1 MSNLEQI
8 AKLSGFSKATVSRV
22 LNKSRHVSP
31 ETREKILQVIRDMDY
46 VPNRNAVSLSKGKT
60 LQIGM
65 ITAGITEVIL
75 PFMTSFVEVAAEHGF
90 QTIIYTSDSDRKRE
104 LQAFED
110 LKQKRVDGLL
120 IITCVNELSVVSSY
134 NKYGPIVS
142 WQRMDRPDIPSVAM
156 DQYDGYALAIEHLL
170 SRGVTQIANAFGR
183 PSSLNTL
190 RRIQA
195 YEDKMTANG
204 LPIRRDWYFNAV
216 YHLEE
221 GQEVVRRL
229 LGAPLRQRTGT
240 YARREA
246 AAGEPGVLEADEK
259 ARETARSADE
269 RASRPRLE
277 WTSDMPDAP
286 HAQNGRPSGR
296 ACGDPDS
303 DGPVRPHGLAA
314 APFGEAATSYAAAH
328 EAPVP
333 ANELPQ
339 AILCANDYVA
349 AGILSEARRM
359 GWDVPGKLRV
369 VSFDNM
375 QIAGT
380 LGLTSVQNPIR
391 DQAHNAFALLSPDLL
406 GRQIPLKPLG
416 FSLIV
421 RETT

>member
-31 ETREKILQVIRDMDY
+31 ETREKILEVIREMDY

-90 QTIIYTSDSDRKRE
+90 QTIIYTSDSDRNRE

-170 SRGVTQIANAFGR
+170 ERGVTKIANAFGR

-195 YEDKMTANG
+195 YEDQMTASG

-229 LGAPLRQRTGT
+229 LGAPSQRLTDT
-240 YARREA
+240 HARREA
-246 AAGEPGVLEADEK
+246 AAGEPGVLEAYPE
-259 ARETARSADE
+259 ASPARSTDD

-277 WTSDMPDAP
+277 WKEEDAAP
-286 HAQNGRPSGR
+286 KTQLSGDR
-296 ACGDPDS
+296 ACADPDNE
-303 DGPVRPHGLAA
+303 GPVRPFESEH
-314 APFGEAATSYAAAH
+314 PFGEASTLF
-328 EAPVP
+328 P
-333 ANELPQ
+333 ADGSERQAQAEDASELPQ
-339 AILCANDYVA
+339 AIVCANDYVA

-359 GWDVPGKLRV
+359 GWEVPSQLRI

-391 DQAHNAFALLSPDLL
+391 DQAYNAFALLSPNLL
-406 GRQIPLKPLG
+406 GQQIPLKPLG
-416 FSLIV
+416 FSLAV

>member
-31 ETREKILQVIRDMDY
+31 GTREKILQVIREMDY

-90 QTIIYTSDSDRKRE
+90 QTIIYTSDSDRDRE

-134 NKYGPIVS
+134 GKYGPIVS

-156 DQYDGYALAIEHLL
+156 DQYDGYALAIDHLL
-170 SRGVTQIANAFGR
+170 ALGVTKIANAFGR

-195 YEDKMTANG
+195 YEDKMTASD
-204 LPIRRDWYFNAV
+204 LAIRRDWYFNAV
-216 YHLEE
+216 YHLED

-229 LGAPLRQRTGT
+229 LGAPSQRLTDAH
-240 YARREA
+240 ARREA
-246 AAGEPGVLEADEK
+246 AAGEPGVLETYAE
-259 ARETARSADE
+259 ASFPRSTDE

-277 WTSDMPDAP
+277 RTEEEASKPE
-286 HAQNGRPSGR
+286 RSRGR
-296 ACGDPDS
+296 ACADPDNE
-303 DGPVRPHGLAA
+303 GPGRPFEREH
-314 APFGEAATSYAAAH
+314 PFGEASTQFVSDDTERQAQAKD
-328 EAPVP
+328 PD
-333 ANELPQ
+333 ELPQ
-339 AILCANDYVA
+339 AIVCANDYVA

-359 GWDVPGKLRV
+359 GWDVPAQLRI

-391 DQAHNAFALLSPDLL
+391 DQAYNAFALLSPNLL
-406 GRQIPLKPLG
+406 GQQIPLKPLG
-416 FSLIV
+416 FSLAV

>member
-31 ETREKILQVIRDMDY
+31 ETREKILQVIREMDY

-90 QTIIYTSDSDRKRE
+90 QTIIYTSDSDRDRE

-134 NKYGPIVS
+134 GKYGPIVS

-170 SRGVTQIANAFGR
+170 ARGVTQIANAFGR

-195 YEDKMTANG
+195 YEDKMTASG

-229 LGAPLRQRTGT
+229 LGAPSRRLADTH
-240 YARREA
+240 ARREA
-246 AAGEPGVLEADEK
+246 AAGEPGVLETYTEASS
-259 ARETARSADE
+259 ARSTDD

-277 WTSDMPDAP
+277 WTEKEASKPE
-286 HAQNGRPSGR
+286 RSRGR
-296 ACGDPDS
+296 ACADPDNE
-303 DGPVRPHGLAA
+303 GPVRLFEPEY
-314 APFGEAATSYAAAH
+314 PFGEASTQFLSDDTKRQAQAGD
-328 EAPVP
+328 PD
-333 ANELPQ
+333 ELPQ
-339 AILCANDYVA
+339 AIVCANDYVA
-349 AGILSEARRM
+349 AGVLSEARRT
-359 GWDVPGKLRV
+359 GWDVPGKLRI

-391 DQAHNAFALLSPDLL
+391 DQAYNAFALLSPDLL

-416 FSLIV
+416 FSLAV